1 MAATGGSAA
10 SASTDRERGR
20 RVCILEWSVEREA
33 CVLEMEAGEIG
44 AGECG
49 GSRWGRAMDGRG
61 GWRRWGA
68 QGLEAVGWEF
78 FGRAGEV
85 L

>member
-1 MAATGGSAA
+1 VQRLRART
-10 SASTDRERGR
+10 ER
-20 RVCILEWSVEREA
+20 EREA
-33 CVLEMEAGEIG
+33 CVLEMEAEEIG

-61 GWRRWGA
+61 GRRRWGA

-78 FGRAGEV
+78 FGRAG
-85 L
+85 